1 MSDDDPKPIFPAVTR
16 HGDLLFL
23 SGQAPVD
30 PATFELVAAGFE
42 AQLQHVLDTVRR
54 LLDENNA
61 SMASVLRVE
70 CILADPADFQAWND
84 AFVAGFPEPRP
95 SRTTIVAGFVIPGM
109 LVELQ
114 VTAAVEGR

>member
-1 MSDDDPKPIFPAVTR
+1 MSDDDPKPIFPSVTR

-30 PATFELVAAGFE
+30 PATFELVADGFE
-42 AQLQHVLDTVRR
+42 TQLQHVLETIRT
-54 LLDENNA
+54 LLTESGA

-70 CILADPADFQAWND
+70 CILADPGDFRAWND
-84 AFVAGFPEPRP
+84 AFVASFPEPRP
-95 SRTTIVAGFVIPGM
+95 SRTTIVAGFVVPGM

-114 VTAAVEGR
+114 VTAAVPAP

>member
-30 PATFELVAAGFE
+30 PATFDLVADGFE
-42 AQLQHVLDTVRR
+42 AQLQHVLGTVRR
-54 LLDENNA
+54 LLAESSA

-70 CILADPADFQAWND
+70 CMLADPGDFEAWND

-95 SRTTIVAGFVIPGM
+95 SRTTIVTGFVVPGM

-114 VTAAVEGR
+114 VTAAVDEP